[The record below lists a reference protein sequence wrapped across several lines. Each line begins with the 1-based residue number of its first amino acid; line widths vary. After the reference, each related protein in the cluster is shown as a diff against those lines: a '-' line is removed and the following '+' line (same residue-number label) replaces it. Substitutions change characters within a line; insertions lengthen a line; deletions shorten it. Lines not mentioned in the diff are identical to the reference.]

1 MPNIKQIINFFNTND
16 KKKIIIIILLFLIG
30 ALFESISVGLILPI
44 FSILIGGKDSLLN
57 SELFI
62 KFSPDFMIKI
72 LENNSEQTILFS
84 SLIIITV
91 VYFIKNFYLSG
102 SYYLAYKIIYQFQTD
117 ISDNLFK
124 KYLSL
129 PYNFFLNSNIEINFG
144 NFFIALLLSLLLSL
158 IVKITYL
165 KVGRALNDK
174 DYFSDT
180 FIPLAIITTLVIT
193 VVKFSLALSLGLVG
207 ALSIVRFRAAIKEP
221 EELVYLFFVIA
232 IGLANGANQFLLSI
246 ISTLIIV
253 FFLIIRNIFKDNKN
267 KDGNFGSDTN
277 IISINISKDAKNIDT
292 IIEELKNNFKYL
304 KLKSANF
311 DKTQHNYIFWYEI
324 DEDKKMALL
333 KEIPKYCDENINISI
348 YSKSGAFE

>member
-1 MPNIKQIINFFNTND
+1 MNEIIDKQ
-16 KKKIIIIILLFLIG
+16 
-30 ALFESISVGLILPI
+30 
-44 FSILIGGKDSLLN
+44 
-57 SELFI
+57 
-62 KFSPDFMIKI
+62 
-72 LENNSEQTILFS
+72 
-84 SLIIITV
+84 
-91 VYFIKNFYLSG
+91 
-102 SYYLAYKIIYQFQTD
+102 
-117 ISDNLFK
+117 NLQ
-124 KYLSL
+124 
-129 PYNFFLNSNIEINFG
+129 NFFLNSNIEINFG

-253 FFLIIRNIFKDNKN
+253 FFLIIRSTFKNNRD
-267 KDGNFGSDTN
+267 KDGNFGSDAN
-277 IISINISKDAKNIDT
+277 IISINISNKAKNIDT
-292 IIEELKNNFKYL
+292 IVDELRNNFKYL

-311 DKTQHNYIFWYEI
+311 DKFQNNYVFWYEI
-324 DEDKKMALL
+324 EENKKMALL